1 MTTNLWKAAKWLP
14 VLTMMA
20 GAQLATAQ
28 AVDSVHANVVT
39 QVQMDSAFAR
49 ARRLVMSGQT
59 TAGRQ
64 MADSILAATPV
75 GTPAYGSALYGRAT
89 LAATA
94 ADAERDYQRIVVE
107 YPLSAH
113 SGDALLALVQIE
125 RSNGDRAAAIGHLQR
140 FLREDPGSVSRGNA
154 AFWLAQLLF
163 EQNNDADA
171 CGALDT
177 ARTALKAGDV
187 ELRNQLNFYST
198 RCQAVAARAAA
209 DSTAHA
215 DSVARTDSMARA
227 DSAKKASARERSRP
241 REETAKKHV
250 PAPVS
255 TAPSPHAEGAN
266 EHGRYSVQVAAYG
279 TESEARKAVERLHA
293 RGIEARVDG
302 TERPYRVRIGRYT
315 TRTEATE
322 ALARFKKLGIDGF
335 VTTGEAR

>member
-1 MTTNLWKAAKWLP
+1 MTQNLWREAKWLA
-14 VLTMMA
+14 VLTVVV
-20 GAQLATAQ
+20 GTRTATAQ
-28 AVDSVHANVVT
+28 AVDSAHVSAGT
-39 QVQMDSAFAR
+39 QAQMDSAFAR
-49 ARRLVMSGQT
+49 ARRLVVSGQT

-140 FLREDPGSVSRGNA
+140 FLREDPASTSRGNA

-163 EQNNDADA
+163 EQNNDVDA
-171 CGALDT
+171 CAALDT
-177 ARTALKAGDV
+177 ARAALKAGDV
-187 ELRNQLNFYST
+187 ELQNQVNFYST
-198 RCQAVAARAAA
+198 RCQAAAARAAA

-215 DSVARTDSMARA
+215 DSIARTDSIARA
-227 DSAKKASARERSRP
+227 DSMKKASTREHSRAHVEAP
-241 REETAKKHV
+241 KKHAPTTAAP
-250 PAPVS
+250 PARTEKAS
-255 TAPSPHAEGAN
+255 E
-266 EHGRYSVQVAAYG
+266 EGRYSVQVAAYG

-302 TERPYRVRIGRYT
+302 TERPYRVRIGHYA

-322 ALARFKKLGIDGF
+322 ALARFKKLGIEGF
-335 VTTGEAR
+335 VTTSEAR